1 MKTNLDKYHPLVNSD
16 KKTKNKKNKKQKTNK
31 KKKTN
36 KLPDESL

>member
-1 MKTNLDKYHPLVNSD
+1 MKINLDKYHPLVNSD
-16 KKTKNKKNKKQKTNK
+16 KKTKNKKQTK

>member
-1 MKTNLDKYHPLVNSD
+1 MKINLDKYHPLVNSD
-16 KKTKNKKNKKQKTNK
+16 KKTKNKKKKK